1 MLISN
6 DLPVEEPPL
15 LMSVYLYIMTVMKT
29 TLTPVNELV
38 PPSTSPLLHSN

>member
-6 DLPVEEPPL
+6 DLPVEELPL
-15 LMSVYLYIMTVMKT
+15 YLYIMTVMKT

-38 PPSTSPLLHSN
+38 PPTSPLLLHSN